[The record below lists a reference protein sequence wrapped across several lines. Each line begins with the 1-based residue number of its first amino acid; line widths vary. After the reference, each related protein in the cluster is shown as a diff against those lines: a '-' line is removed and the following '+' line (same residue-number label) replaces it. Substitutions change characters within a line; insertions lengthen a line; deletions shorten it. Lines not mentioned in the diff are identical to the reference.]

1 MNQITKLEHS
11 QVIENLKTLPE
22 WRFEEQRGGLIK
34 RDFKFKDF
42 NQAFGFMAQVA
53 LLAEKLNHHPEWSNV
68 YNRVSIVL
76 TTHDADGLS
85 IKDLELAMLIDEIFC
100 NNW

>member
-1 MNQITKLEHS
+1 MNQITKLESS
-11 QVIENLKTLPE
+11 QVIENLKSLPA
-22 WRFEEQRGGLIK
+22 WHFEDQRGGLIK

-68 YNRVSIVL
+68 YNKVSIVL
-76 TTHDADGLS
+76 TTHDAGGVS
-85 IKDLELAMLIDEIFC
+85 IKDLELATLIDEIFC
-100 NNW
+100 NN